1 MDFLGAGIGLII
13 LKMPFHAGNY
23 CLGHKIDPLLG
34 IPAVGAGNMLVG
46 TGNFN
51 DGSNLRM
58 KGIGM
63 LVANAGI
70 TQIDIFAMGI
80 SYNRLILKLRME
92 KAASLLRQNHASVD
106 AIASAVG
113 YSTVSSFY
121 RAFTKY
127 FGCTPG
133 NYVKKISAQ

>member
-1 MDFLGAGIGLII
+1 
-13 LKMPFHAGNY
+13 
-23 CLGHKIDPLLG
+23 
-34 IPAVGAGNMLVG
+34 
-46 TGNFN
+46 
-51 DGSNLRM
+51 M